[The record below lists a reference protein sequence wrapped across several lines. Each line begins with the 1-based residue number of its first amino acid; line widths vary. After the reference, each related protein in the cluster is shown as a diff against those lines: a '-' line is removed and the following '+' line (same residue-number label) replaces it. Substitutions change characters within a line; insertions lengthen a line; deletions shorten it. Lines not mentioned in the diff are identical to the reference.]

1 MADAF
6 VCEVVWPTDDVSS
19 WQLPFFGWIGVG
31 VEPLPRGGL
40 HLQEI
45 LFYLSNLCSPAAQ

>member
-45 LFYLSNLCSPAAQ
+45 LFYL